1 MARLDCSS
9 ASLCSLSEGLVSGW
23 RCRSRTAFARRLGTA
38 FWQAGF
44 GKGGVMVRMRDC
56 SVGASHFPCNTALS
70 PPSVDGIADP
80 SSSSEGNSQV
90 TGRRGRDA
98 RQPAAPDLGLHLIG
112 REIKSWRPSEAKD
125 SSWNFQLSFPL
136 WGRLDLQTEVTGE
149 LSLSAEPEKG

>member
-1 MARLDCSS
+1 
-9 ASLCSLSEGLVSGW
+9 
-23 RCRSRTAFARRLGTA
+23 
-38 FWQAGF
+38 
-44 GKGGVMVRMRDC
+44 MVRMRDC

-90 TGRRGRDA
+90 TGRRGRNA